1 MNRPKALFFDMDGT
15 LADSV
20 GSIGTVCNRILKKYG
35 FPEHQPEEYKRF
47 VGRGIRQAIQNAVG
61 KEVEESLL
69 DKMFADFVADYERDP
84 FSATLLYPGME
95 EVVRE
100 AAEAGILC
108 FIVTNKA
115 QPIAQKISDRFFGNA
130 VKEVIGFRDDLPPKP
145 APDGVRLLLKRY
157 HLTESETLFIGDS
170 EVDYQTA
177 RNSGVPVAVM
187 TWGYADPAYFCQ
199 NRPDFLCGDAA
210 ALKNVIF
217 PERKG

>member
-1 MNRPKALFFDMDGT
+1 MICPKALFFDMDGT

-20 GSIGTVCNRILKKYG
+20 GSIGAVCNKILKKYG
-35 FPEHQPEEYKRF
+35 FAEHPPEAYKRF
-47 VGRGIRQAIQNAVG
+47 VGRGIRQAIQNAIG
-61 KEVEESLL
+61 QKTEESVI

-84 FSATLLYPGME
+84 FSATVLYPGMQE
-95 EVVRE
+95 IVKE

-115 QPIAQKISDRFFGNA
+115 QPIAQKISDRFFGAA
-130 VKEVIGFRDDLPPKP
+130 VREVIGFRDDLPPKP
-145 APDGVRLLLKRY
+145 APDGVRLLLNRY
-157 HLTESETLFIGDS
+157 GLTESETLFVGDS

-187 TWGYADPAYFCQ
+187 TWGYADPAYFRL
-199 NRPDFLCGDAA
+199 NKPDFLCADAQS
-210 ALKNVIF
+210 LKNVIF